1 MTFLTK
7 FEPFDELTTL
17 KNRLD
22 RVMNRFTPA
31 FEEEIFTT
39 QWAPPADVLETK
51 EALLIK
57 VELPGFTEKDIKVE
71 IENGVLSISGERKLE
86 KKDEEKNYYRIE
98 RSYGKFIRS
107 FTLPANLYGEKILA
121 TVNNGLLEVEIPKKE
136 SAKPRTVNVEVKKK
150 LPVAA

>member
-7 FEPFDELTTL
+7 FEPFDELSTL
-17 KNRLD
+17 KNRID
-22 RVMNRFTPA
+22 RMMTRFTPP
-31 FEEEIFTT
+31 FEGELFTT

-57 VELPGFTEKDIKVE
+57 VELPGLTEKDIKVE
-71 IENGVLSISGERKLE
+71 VENGVLSITGERKME
-86 KKDEEKNYYRIE
+86 KKEEDKNYYRIE

-121 TVNNGLLEVEIPKKE
+121 TYNNGLLEIEIPKKE
-136 SAKPRTVNVEVKKK
+136 SAQPRTINVEVKKK
-150 LPVAA
+150 LSAAA

>member
-22 RVMNRFTPA
+22 RMMTRFTPP

-51 EALLIK
+51 DALLIK
-57 VELPGFTEKDIKVE
+57 IELPGFTEKDIKVE

-86 KKDEEKNYYRIE
+86 KKEEEKNYYRIE
-98 RSYGKFIRS
+98 RSYGKFLRS
-107 FTLPANLYGEKILA
+107 FTLPVNLYGDKILA
-121 TVNNGLLEVEIPKKE
+121 TVNNGVLEIEIPKKE
-136 SAKPRTVNVEVKKK
+136 AAKPRTVNVEVKKK
-150 LPVAA
+150 LSAAA

>member
-7 FEPFDELTTL
+7 FEPFDELATL

-22 RVMNRFTPA
+22 RMMRFTPPLQ
-31 FEEEIFTT
+31 EEIFNT

-51 EALLIK
+51 DALLIK
-57 VELPGFTEKDIKVE
+57 VELPGLTEKEIKVE

-86 KKDEEKNYYRIE
+86 KKEEEKNYYRIE
-98 RSYGKFIRS
+98 RSYGKFVRS
-107 FTLPANLYGEKILA
+107 FTLPSNVYGEKIMA
-121 TVNNGLLEVEIPKKE
+121 TVNNGLLEIELPKKE

-150 LPVAA
+150 LSAAA